1 MKFKTD
7 RGDIYTGFDVDI
19 KSSGPVKKEESANG
33 VYKVVVNQWKQGN
46 INGGGPEMTFKTYN
60 GDIYIR
66 KK

>member
-33 VYKVVVNQWKQGN
+33 VYKVVVNQWKQGS